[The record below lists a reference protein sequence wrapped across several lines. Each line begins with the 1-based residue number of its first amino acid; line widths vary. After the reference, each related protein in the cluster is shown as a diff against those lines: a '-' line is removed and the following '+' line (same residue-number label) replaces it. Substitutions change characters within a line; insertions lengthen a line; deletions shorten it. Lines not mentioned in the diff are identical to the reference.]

1 MHNNA
6 WNQVFM
12 AFRESN
18 MKRDE
23 ERNIRI
29 YFSPSLAGINQSPR
43 TLRCWLVRPVRTAG
57 FVRIDEHLPMGNNR
71 KRSLD
76 LHTSTSEQIKS

>member
-43 TLRCWLVRPVRTAG
+43 TYAAG
-57 FVRIDEHLPMGNNR
+57 L
-71 KRSLD
+71 LD
-76 LHTSTSEQIKS
+76 R